1 MYLYIC
7 CLKTNTNIQK
17 NNLQLTN
24 FLIFFCR
31 ADDKKKKEG
40 TQSPLFL
47 IPFKDDY
54 LVTVI
59 FTVLIPSVVVTF
71 TK

>member
-1 MYLYIC
+1 MYV
-7 CLKTNTNIQK
+7 NVQ
-17 NNLQLTN
+17 
-24 FLIFFCR
+24 
-31 ADDKKKKEG
+31 KKEG
-40 TQSPLFL
+40 TESPLFL

-59 FTVLIPSVVVTF
+59 FTVLLPSTVVTF